1 MNNIN
6 EILIKIKEMD
16 YDKETCIAELISY
29 NPKSNFVEPIEQ
41 MKLLRQVHALAEE
54 NNIFL
59 EENMEEKGGL
69 GFYVKFK
76 KIKNNFETNNY
87 TLNELIEKL
96 DQNINSSLSYDE
108 QIQNINKRIEE
119 LNNEE
124 DK

>member
-29 NPKSNFVEPIEQ
+29 NPKFNFVEPIEQ